1 VHFGHSSTTLQRN
14 VLPAEAATDRRGV
27 HVVRAEDAPSISTDD
42 ALSVTYLCDG
52 TCPTCRITFLLV
64 YGSGL
69 ADGYSASSHL
79 HSEDEIIHVLE
90 GELRVG
96 TLTVPAGTSIAVPAN
111 LRYSFRTSQP
121 FRFLNYRADVSTI
134 LLKPGSEPILETVAN
149 LTGKGVA
156 RPD

>member
-1 VHFGHSSTTLQRN
+1 VSHH
-14 VLPAEAATDRRGV
+14 
-27 HVVRAEDAPSISTDD
+27 
-42 ALSVTYLCDG
+42 
-52 TCPTCRITFLLV
+52 
-64 YGSGL
+64 
-69 ADGYSASSHL
+69 SASSHL

-134 LLKPGSEPILETVAN
+134 LLKPGSKPILEPVAN